1 MSFLTIL
8 MNFLFAG
15 IFISAAYAL
24 FPEVEVK
31 PLALILMAIFPY
43 GLYFVRLK
51 VRKPLAFVAAHLALP
66 ALWVMGLKV
75 IGINWQEWV
84 CFALIL
90 VIYVAVSLGV
100 RKKNDDASESPIP
113 PVGAGIAALG
123 LTLLCAHY
131 GDGARSLFI
140 MYCFVGF
147 LSLYFI
153 VYYLDRYTMFVK
165 LNRIG
170 ETKLQERK
178 IYGVGVKMATG
189 YTIFAALV
197 LMVSTGTTFMNDV
210 MAYIGNAIKR
220 FLIFIISLLPKEE
233 VYETAEEVT
242 EEVAAEQPM
251 MPQMPTDDNS
261 LLAIFWRALETVVT
275 IAMFVAFLAAL
286 WIVAKMI
293 VKAIRKMLSRE
304 ITRPLEYND
313 INVREH
319 TESLK
324 QTRKSRKDRPK
335 LFDLSNNARIRRTY
349 AKLIAKRRIIIEKK
363 TGSAL
368 EYLSARQCLDA
379 IFDSEISDKFA
390 TIYEAARYGL
400 KSCSAED
407 VAAVNGFAASMR
419 K

>member
-1 MSFLTIL
+1 MSLLTIL
-8 MNFLFAG
+8 MNFLFTG

-24 FPEVEVK
+24 FPDVEVK
-31 PLALILMAIFPY
+31 PLALIFMAAFPFL
-43 GLYFVRLK
+43 LYFVRLK
-51 VRKPLAFVAAHLALP
+51 VRKPLAFVTAHFGMPLIVAL
-66 ALWVMGLKV
+66 GLKL
-75 IGINWQEWV
+75 IGINWQEWA
-84 CFALIL
+84 CFVPIL
-90 VIYVAVSLGV
+90 VIYVAVSFAM
-100 RKKNDDASESPIP
+100 RKKNEDGGETPVP
-113 PVGAGIAALG
+113 PLGAGMAALG
-123 LTLLCAHY
+123 LTLLAGHY
-131 GDGARSLFI
+131 GDSKRVLWI

-153 VYYLDRYTMFVK
+153 VYYLERYTMFVK

-189 YTIFAALV
+189 YTIFAGLV
-197 LMVSTGTTFMNDV
+197 LLVSTGTTFMNDV
-210 MAYIGNAIKR
+210 MAFIGNAIKR
-220 FLIFIISLLPKEE
+220 FLIFVISLLPKEE
-233 VYETAEEVT
+233 VYETVEEVT
-242 EEVAAEQPM
+242 EEVSSEQPV
-251 MPQMPTDDNS
+251 MPQMAADENS
-261 LLAIFWRALETVVT
+261 LLAIFWRALETVIT
-275 IAMFVAFLAAL
+275 IALFVAFVVAL

-293 VKAIRKMLSRE
+293 IKAIRKMLSRE
-304 ITRPLEYND
+304 ISRPLEYND
-313 INVREH
+313 TNIREH

-324 QTRKSRKDRPK
+324 QTKMGKKDRPK

-363 TGSAL
+363 TGTTL

-407 VAAVNGFAASMR
+407 VATVNGFAASMR